1 MEMSRRAN
9 EQRPVSSAGYGHDF
23 CISCFDQVACSF
35 HLQVDAGK
43 RPPHQGLKLTK
54 AWLNK
59 IDPLVQRG
67 AEGRTR
73 RVEHH
78 PRLLLPG
85 YVDDGMI
92 GVSRKA
98 ARHAPTYDNVIEIKV
113 RQSGEARIPFLIC
126 DLGPFRNETKFLP
139 ALPLEYGVGGAG
151 ISTNRDALR
160 VDRCGSQELAEKLPG
175 RPPTQIQGMDIAAQ
189 RVDRSSN
196 AYATTTSM
204 MPLFGRPDLP
214 QRTNDVG
221 KG

>member
-85 YVDDGMI
+85 DVDDGVI

-98 ARHAPTYDNVIEIKV
+98 ARHAPTADMA
-113 RQSGEARIPFLIC
+113 ARRFVSRDTLWRLERGDPSVS
-126 DLGPFRNETKFLP
+126 LGTLAAAFVLQLHERIAALAAPEKDALALELDEQR
-139 ALPLEYGVGGAG
+139 LPLR
-151 ISTNRDALR
+151 IR
-160 VDRCGSQELAEKLPG
+160 
-175 RPPTQIQGMDIAAQ
+175 
-189 RVDRSSN
+189 RS
-196 AYATTTSM
+196 
-204 MPLFGRPDLP
+204 
-214 QRTNDVG
+214 G
-221 KG
+221 K